1 MGCRSRSRRRERAP
15 RRVYHLD
22 LDGEQT
28 RGARIALLPGDPG
41 RVPRI
46 AYSLDPEAQEL
57 AFHRE
62 YRSYLGHVR
71 GEPVLVVSTGIG
83 GPSTSI
89 AVEELARLGVETFL
103 RVGTCGGISPQVRV
117 GDVVIAPGAVRLD
130 GASVQYAP
138 IEYPAVAHPEVLSAL
153 VAAARSL
160 KKPHHVGI
168 LASTAT
174 FYPGQERRDSFLGY
188 VPRAF
193 QGSLEEWR
201 ALNVLAYEME
211 AATLLTMASAFGLRA
226 GCVTGV
232 VVHRGRSEKV
242 TPRGL
247 KRGEENAIA
256 VAAAAVEILV
266 SP

>member
-1 MGCRSRSRRRERAP
+1 MK
-15 RRVYHLD
+15 VYHLA
-22 LDGEQT
+22 LDED
-28 RGARIALLPGDPG
+28 RIEGAKVALLPGDPD

-46 AYSLDPEAQEL
+46 ARRLDPEAREL

-62 YRSYLGHVR
+62 YRSYLGYVQ
-71 GEPVLVVSTGIG
+71 EKPVLVVSTGIG

-103 RVGTCGGISPQVRV
+103 RVGTCGGISPRVRV
-117 GDVVIAPGAVRLD
+117 GDALIASGAVRLD
-130 GASVQYAP
+130 GASPQYAP
-138 IEYPAVAHPEVLSAL
+138 LEYPAVAHYEVLNAL
-153 VAAARSL
+153 VGAARSL
-160 KKPHHVGI
+160 QKPHRVGI

-174 FYPGQERRDSFLGY
+174 FYPGQERRDSFSGY
-188 VPRAF
+188 VSRAF
-193 QGSLEEWR
+193 QGTLKEWQ

-226 GCVTGV
+226 GCVAGV
-232 VVHRGRSEKV
+232 VVHRGRSERV
-242 TPRGL
+242 SPQGL

-256 VAAAAVEILV
+256 VAVEATRALV

>member
-1 MGCRSRSRRRERAP
+1 MGRGG
-15 RRVYHLD
+15 RVYHLA
-22 LDGEQT
+22 LDEGRIE
-28 RGARIALLPGDPG
+28 GAKVALLPGDPG

-46 AYSLDPEAQEL
+46 AYSLDPEAREL

-62 YRSYLGHVR
+62 YRSYLGRVR

-89 AVEELARLGVETFL
+89 AVEELAQLGVETFV
-103 RVGTCGGISPQVRV
+103 RVGTCGGISPKVRL
-117 GDVVIAPGAVRLD
+117 GDVIIASGAVRLD
-130 GASVQYAP
+130 GASVQYAS
-138 IEYPAVAHPEVLSAL
+138 IEYPAVAHHQVLGAL
-153 VAAARSL
+153 VEAARSL
-160 KKPHHVGI
+160 KKPHRVGI

-193 QGSLEEWR
+193 QGSLDEWR

-226 GCVTGV
+226 GCVAGV
-232 VVHRGRSEKV
+232 VVHRGRSERV
-242 TPRGL
+242 TPQGL

-256 VAAAAVEILV
+256 VAAAAVEALV